1 MSMKP
6 NRVILPLLILVM
18 IGISACKTG
27 RKTIRTAEEKD
38 LKSLV
43 QEHCEADYQTIEG
56 KMTLRLTNK
65 EKQYSSKGTLRIIK
79 DSAIQLSIQP
89 FFGIEAVRLVV
100 TPDRITCIDRMNQY
114 YFQEETKSLSG
125 DLQSVFNYSVLQSLF
140 TNQLFLLKK
149 SKLKGSDFNAYSME
163 RKLSGETVLTEKKHS
178 SKASSL
184 FTFSPANDLIATY
197 IGNEEKTTH
206 VQWEYDEFKTSENEI
221 LFPEEMNIQAIFN
234 NDSIKLNLSFNSVNY
249 NKTVN
254 ISDSFSKNYSKITV
268 DQLLKLIQNL
278 K

>member
-149 SKLKGSDFNAYSME
+149 SKLKSSDFNAYSME

>member
-27 RKTIRTAEEKD
+27 RKTIRAAEEKD

-43 QEHCEADYQTIEG
+43 QEHCETDYQTIEG
-56 KMTLRLTNK
+56 KLTLRLSNK

-89 FFGIEAVRLVV
+89 LFGIEAFRLVV

-163 RKLSGETVLTEKKHS
+163 RKLSGETVLTEKKRS

-197 IGNEEKTTH
+197 IGNEEKTSY
-206 VQWEYDEFKTSENEI
+206 VQWEYDEFKTSEKEI
-221 LFPEEMNIQAIFN
+221 LFPEEMNIQAFFN
-234 NDSIKLNLSFNSVNY
+234 NDSAKLSLSLNSVNY
-249 NKTVN
+249 DKTVN

>member
-43 QEHCEADYQTIEG
+43 QEHCEADYQTLEG
-56 KMTLRLTNK
+56 KLTLRLTNK

-89 FFGIEAVRLVV
+89 LFGIEAFRLVV

-149 SKLKGSDFNAYSME
+149 SRLKGSDFNAYSME
-163 RKLSGETVLTEKKHS
+163 RKLSGETVLTEKKRS

-197 IGNEEKTTH
+197 IGNEEKTSY
-206 VQWEYDEFKTSENEI
+206 VQWEYDEFKTSEKEI
-221 LFPEEMNIQAIFN
+221 LFPEEMNIQAFFN
-234 NDSIKLNLSFNSVNY
+234 NDSAKLSLSFSSVNY
-249 NKTVN
+249 DKTVN

>member
-6 NRVILPLLILVM
+6 NRVILSFLILVM

-43 QEHCEADYQTIEG
+43 QEHCEADYQMLEG
-56 KMTLRLTNK
+56 KLTLRLTNK

-89 FFGIEAVRLVV
+89 LFGIEAFRLVV

-163 RKLSGETVLTEKKHS
+163 RKLSGETVLTEKKCS

-197 IGNEEKTTH
+197 VGNEEKTSY
-206 VQWEYDEFKTSENEI
+206 VQWEYDEFKTSEKEI
-221 LFPEEMNIQAIFN
+221 LFPEEMNIQAFFN
-234 NDSIKLNLSFNSVNY
+234 NDSAKLSLSFSSVNY
-249 NKTVN
+249 DKTVN